1 MEAVLRVC
9 DYVRSWG
16 QRLKRDRKLLKSLGR
31 ENRQSEA
38 NSCMWGRERRE
49 PKAVITFWIKD
60 VVVVVSNTD
69 AATGIQ
75 NFGER

>member
-1 MEAVLRVC
+1 
-9 DYVRSWG
+9 
-16 QRLKRDRKLLKSLGR
+16 
-31 ENRQSEA
+31 
-38 NSCMWGRERRE
+38 MWGRERRE